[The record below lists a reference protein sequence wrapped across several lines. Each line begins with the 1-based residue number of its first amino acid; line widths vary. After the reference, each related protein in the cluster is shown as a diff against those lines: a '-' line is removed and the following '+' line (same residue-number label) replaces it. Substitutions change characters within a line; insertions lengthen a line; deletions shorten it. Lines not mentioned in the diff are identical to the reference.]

1 MIINSFVYL
10 VSCSSSDFSNE
21 LQTYNDVIYLDIFSN
36 GALLFVW
43 IKLKEHVL
51 VALIII
57 IRIKQWMKFDI

>member
-21 LQTYNDVIYLDIFSN
+21 LQYNDVIYLDIFSN